1 MTDVLRL
8 DQLVEWPERIEGASA
23 YQAAKSNRQILYQF
37 AKLVPGYRPFYEEA
51 EAFYNRLCVA
61 MGVVPEPV
69 FDEEE
74 YKKSQRYQDL
84 VSGKIA

>member
-1 MTDVLRL
+1 MTDILRL
-8 DQLVEWPERIEGASA
+8 DQLVEWPEKIEGASA

-37 AKLVPGYRPFYEEA
+37 AKLVPGYRP
-51 EAFYNRLCVA
+51 FYNRLCVA